1 MRFVGN
7 AVDLKAKIYHLKSMD
22 KTLIILKP
30 DCMESRSSGEV
41 LRRFESSGFEIIA
54 CKMIQ
59 LDEALLKT
67 HYAHHAAK
75 PYFPEIQGFMQRR
88 PVLVI
93 VLQGPDVI
101 QRVRDLLGPTDSTQA
116 PKGSIRGDLGR
127 GKMENI
133 AHASDSPESAAQEIE
148 RFFKPGEVFE
158 LLK

>member
-1 MRFVGN
+1 
-7 AVDLKAKIYHLKSMD
+7 MD